1 MAGTIPHNTKGKA
14 KARSKDTE
22 SVRTKEGKE
31 LVPLTV
37 GSYFTHNPSNVA
49 NMQIVRSNSNKR
61 SRTSFSYQRN
71 IPLYSK
77 G

>member
-1 MAGTIPHNTKGKA
+1 MVGTIPYKTKGKA
-14 KARSKDTE
+14 KARSKDTHFA
-22 SVRTKEGKE
+22 RTKEGKE
-31 LVPLTV
+31 LVSLTV
-37 GSYFTHNPSNVA
+37 RSYFTHNPSNVA
-49 NMQIVRSNSNKR
+49 NMQVVRSNSNKR